1 MDKFNNILKQE
12 IDDFRNLGHRFLKK
26 EISVGDF
33 KGKSGG
39 MGVYAQR
46 GGEKFMIRLR
56 TNSGILPLEH
66 LKLITTFLD
75 RYNIPRLH
83 LTTRQAIQLHDL
95 EIDDVCDIMSESID
109 HNLYTRG
116 GGGNFP
122 RNVSLS
128 VMSGVEKGEYFDVT
142 PFAHEVSRYLMGQIT
157 TYKLPRKLKIAFSS
171 SDRDD
176 SNATLND
183 LGFMATVKD
192 GQPFFR
198 LFIAG
203 GLGGN
208 PAPSLHYDKL
218 VEPKDILYHVEAMT
232 QLFMAEGDYQNKAK
246 ARTRYIPRRM
256 GVEAFFECY
265 EKHLAEAKAK
275 LSLDVNIPIELSTT
289 LEKYNHTLKED
300 SCIIPQRQDN
310 LYSIVLHPLNGQ
322 LLSTT
327 FKTLVE
333 FLDRNPN
340 CEARLSMNEN
350 IYVRNL
356 TEEQIKEL
364 LELTK
369 DVRMANKV
377 QQSVSCIGVPTCQ
390 MGIEQSQKLLSNI
403 LNYLKENNI
412 PEEYIPSIHISGCQ
426 NSCARHQV
434 NEIGFAGGKRKV
446 GDVLEDVFE
455 LYVGGVFSREKTMLG
470 EKIGTIIDRN
480 IPKFI
485 GDLGVKLAEEKISF
499 RSFLERKEE
508 FLEIVKPYLI

>member
-1 MDKFNNILKQE
+1 MEGFNQLLKGE
-12 IDDFRNLGHRFLKK
+12 IDDFRELGHRFLKK
-26 EISVGDF
+26 EVSIGDF

-56 TNSGILPLEH
+56 TNSGVLPLAH
-66 LKLITTFLD
+66 LKLIVSFLD
-75 RYNIPRLH
+75 KYDIKRLH

-95 EIDDVCDIMSESID
+95 GIDDVCDIMDEAID

-128 VMSGVEKGEYFDVT
+128 AMSGVEKGEYFDVT
-142 PFAHEVSRYLMGQIT
+142 PFALEVGKYLMSQIT

-171 SDRDD
+171 SDKDGA
-176 SNATLND
+176 NATLND

-192 GQPFFR
+192 GKPYFR

-208 PAPSLHYDKL
+208 PAPALHYEKL
-218 VEPKDILYHVEAMT
+218 VEPKDILYHVEGMT
-232 QLFMAEGDYQNKAK
+232 QLFIAEGDYQNKAK

-256 GVEAFFECY
+256 GVEAFIECY
-265 EKHLAEAKAK
+265 EKHLKEVKEK
-275 LSLDVNIPIELSTT
+275 LNLDVNIPVELSTT
-289 LEKYNHTLKED
+289 LEKYSHKLEEN
-300 SCIIPQRQDN
+300 SCVIPQRQDN
-310 LYSIVLHPLNGQ
+310 LYSMILHPMNGQ
-322 LLSTT
+322 LPTET
-327 FKTLVE
+327 FKVLVD
-333 FLDRNPN
+333 FLDKNSN
-340 CEARLSMNEN
+340 TEARLSMTES

-369 DVRMANKV
+369 SVRMLNKV

-390 MGIEQSQKLLSNI
+390 MGIEQSQKLLTEI
-403 LNYLKENNI
+403 LTYLKENNI
-412 PEEYIPSIHISGCQ
+412 PEELLPSIHISGCQ

-446 GDVLEDVFE
+446 GDVLEDVFD
-455 LYVGGVFSREKTMLG
+455 LYVGGIFSREKTELG
-470 EKIGTIIDRN
+470 EKIGTIIARN

-485 GDLGVKLAEEKISF
+485 GEVAVKLDQEKISF
-499 RSFLERKEE
+499 RQLLERKEE
-508 FLEIVKPYLI
+508 FLNIVKPYLI